1 MRGNS
6 SEIHA
11 DIDTKTKIFKVAAHL
26 FAEKGY
32 NGVSMREISE
42 QTGMSK
48 PTIYYYFGSK
58 ERLYQALIDT
68 GSAHVLA
75 NFERIRALEIT
86 VKEKL
91 VELMKSYFRECIQ
104 HPEFIRFF
112 LSPVSSVDS
121 KPFSEQSLF
130 ADDKPWHVLADM
142 ISEGL
147 NSGEFGASAK
157 PLLAAEIIGGV
168 ITHFLLRQLN
178 SNKRILSDRLAEEA
192 IEMLFKG
199 LNE

>member
-1 MRGNS
+1 MQRKS
-6 SEIHA
+6 SEGCA
-11 DIDTKTKIFKVAAHL
+11 DPDTKTRIFRVAAHL

-42 QTGMSK
+42 HAGMSK

-58 ERLYQALIDT
+58 EGLYRDLVDT
-68 GSAHVLA
+68 GNAHVLA
-75 NFERIRALEIT
+75 NFERIRAQEIS
-86 VKEKL
+86 VKAKL
-91 VELMKSYFRECIQ
+91 IELMKSYFRECIQ

-112 LSPVSSVDS
+112 LTSQSSDNT
-121 KPFSEQSLF
+121 PISERSVF
-130 ADDKPWHVLADM
+130 ADDKPWHLLADM
-142 ISEGL
+142 IKEGL

-157 PLLAAEIIGGV
+157 PALAAEIVGGV

-178 SNKRILSDRLAEEA
+178 SSKEILSDHLAEEA

>member
-1 MRGNS
+1 MEGQS
-6 SEIHA
+6 SESHA
-11 DIDTKTKIFKVAAHL
+11 DVDTKTKIFKVAAHL

-58 ERLYQALIDT
+58 EGLYRDLVDT
-68 GSAHVLA
+68 GNAHVLA
-75 NFERIRALEIT
+75 NFERIRSLKIT

-104 HPEFIRFF
+104 HPEFIKFF
-112 LSPVSSVDS
+112 LTSQSSDS
-121 KPFSEQSLF
+121 APYSERSVF
-130 ADDKPWHVLADM
+130 ADGKPWHLLADL
-142 ISEGL
+142 INEGL
-147 NSGEFGASAK
+147 ECGEFGASAK
-157 PLLAAEIIGGV
+157 PMLAAEIVGGV

-178 SNKRILSDRLAEEA
+178 SRQTILSDQLAEEA